1 MRETRTVE
9 KIFQYWH
16 RQRSTFSCAFW
27 FFSCVRT
34 EQTPLEKERKKKQ
47 QEREREREREKK
59 REKERR
65 ERERPSTKN
74 TTTTAPL
81 FAEKKKH
88 RKLCLSTHHGEPRS
102 GGNLERVT
110 REKRERG
117 AFLIV
122 CSCVF
127 SLFFLSKR
135 SARKVRERFYSFP
148 K

>member
-1 MRETRTVE
+1 MRKYSNIGTDREALFLVFSRT
-9 KIFQYWH
+9 
-16 RQRSTFSCAFW
+16 T
-27 FFSCVRT
+27 T
-34 EQTPLEKERKKKQ
+34 TLEKERKKEATRHK
-47 QEREREREREKK
+47 REREREKK

>member
-1 MRETRTVE
+1 VRFGFFFLGVRKDRTDNT
-9 KIFQYWH
+9 KK
-16 RQRSTFSCAFW
+16 
-27 FFSCVRT
+27 
-34 EQTPLEKERKKKQ
+34 KERKKQ
-47 QEREREREREKK
+47 QERERERTREKK
-59 REKERR
+59 REKELERTR
-65 ERERPSTKN
+65 ESFNQKHLNHKST
-74 TTTTAPL
+74 T
-81 FAEKKKH
+81 FCSREKKTQKT
-88 RKLCLSTHHGEPRS
+88 LSLNTSNGEPRS

>member
-88 RKLCLSTHHGEPRS
+88 RTENFVSQHIMASPEAAAILRELQGKN
-102 GGNLERVT
+102 GN
-110 REKRERG
+110 G
-117 AFLIV
+117 
-122 CSCVF
+122 
-127 SLFFLSKR
+127 
-135 SARKVRERFYSFP
+135 VRF
-148 K
+148 

>member
-1 MRETRTVE
+1 VRFVFSWCQEEQTTRT
-9 KIFQYWH
+9 KK
-16 RQRSTFSCAFW
+16 
-27 FFSCVRT
+27 
-34 EQTPLEKERKKKQ
+34 KERKKQ
-47 QEREREREREKK
+47 QERERERTREKK
-59 REKERR
+59 RHEKELERTR
-65 ERERPSTKN
+65 ESFNQKHLNHKST
-74 TTTTAPL
+74 T
-81 FAEKKKH
+81 FCSREKKTQKT
-88 RKLCLSTHHGEPRS
+88 LSLNTSNGEPRS

>member
-1 MRETRTVE
+1 MSGQNRHHL
-9 KIFQYWH
+9 KK
-16 RQRSTFSCAFW
+16 
-27 FFSCVRT
+27 
-34 EQTPLEKERKKKQ
+34 KERRSNKREREN
-47 QEREREREREKK
+47 ERERKRER
-59 REKERR
+59 
-65 ERERPSTKN
+65 KN
-74 TTTTAPL
+74 EENESVLQPKTQPQQHHFL
-81 FAEKKKH
+81 QRKKKH

>member
-1 MRETRTVE
+1 MRKYSNIGTDRKALFLVS
-9 KIFQYWH
+9 FGFFLVSGQN
-16 RQRSTFSCAFW
+16 RQH
-27 FFSCVRT
+27 
-34 EQTPLEKERKKKQ
+34 LKKKERKKQ
-47 QEREREREREKK
+47 QERERTREREK
-59 REKERR
+59 
-65 ERERPSTKN
+65 ERERTKRTRESFNQKHNHKST
-74 TTTTAPL
+74 T
-81 FAEKKKH
+81 FCREKKH